1 MRGTFESAQS
11 TQNGGS
17 LFGIENV
24 TLQNNANGGGEVE
37 ATNGVRATFSLF
49 QISKGPI
56 TFIFSIF
63 PLKKDP
69 KKDPGGKVQ

>member
-1 MRGTFESAQS
+1 MCTINPKLDF
-11 TQNGGS
+11 
-17 LFGIENV
+17 LFLVQKNV
-24 TLQNNANGGGEVE
+24 TLQNNANGGGGEVVS
-37 ATNGVRATFSLF
+37 TNGARANFIVFCLF

-56 TFIFSIF
+56 TFIFLIF

>member
-1 MRGTFESAQS
+1 MCF
-11 TQNGGS
+11 
-17 LFGIENV
+17 LFLVQKNV
-24 TLQNNANGGGEVE
+24 TLQNNPNGGGGEVVS
-37 ATNGVRATFSLF
+37 TNGARATFVAFCLF

-56 TFIFSIF
+56 TFIFLIF